1 MIQNYSN
8 IKFPAYLTEENQ
20 EFWLTFIKLG
30 LDCEKSL
37 YPNDTQFINILKHL
51 NQIRLPRQLK
61 CNVTSCSLDQVLNQ
75 AHNIQSKLFKDVD
88 LNVDSFIDEFNE
100 HAVQDLI
107 KFYDELDTLGNEDLI
122 DEDEYMKRVTDY
134 FMKNKFTKNVF
145 DIPVAQSSFSRFIFF
160 SKR

>member
-1 MIQNYSN
+1 MIQKYDN
-8 IKFPAYLTEENQ
+8 IKFPEYLTEENQ
-20 EFWLTFIKLG
+20 EFWLRFIKLG
-30 LDCEKSL
+30 FDCEKSL
-37 YPNDTQFINILKHL
+37 YPNDLPFINILRHL

-61 CNVTSCSLDQVLNQ
+61 FNVASCSLDQVLSQ

-88 LNVDSFIDEFNE
+88 LNVASFIDEFDE
-100 HAVQDLI
+100 HEVQGLTE
-107 KFYDELDTLGNEDLI
+107 FYDELDTLGNEDLI
-122 DEDEYMKRVTDY
+122 DEDEYMKRINNY